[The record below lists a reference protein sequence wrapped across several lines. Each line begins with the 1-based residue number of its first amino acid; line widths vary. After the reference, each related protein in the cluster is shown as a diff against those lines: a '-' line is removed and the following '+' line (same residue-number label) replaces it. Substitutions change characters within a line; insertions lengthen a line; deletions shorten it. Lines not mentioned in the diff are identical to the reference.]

1 MIVYFSYEG
10 HTRQLAKQIQELT
23 GDDIF
28 EPQPADPY
36 PKDYNTVV
44 DQGKEEVDSNYRP
57 KLRESVPNLDKAS
70 IIYVGTP
77 IWWFTVSPVVAA
89 FLEDSRLAG
98 KTIVP
103 FCTHGGYGAGQSYN
117 DMKRIATKSN
127 FLDELVCKG
136 SKSYNQKAIKDWLA
150 KVK

>member
-57 KLRESVPNLDKAS
+57 KLRESVL
-70 IIYVGTP
+70 I
-77 IWWFTVSPVVAA
+77 
-89 FLEDSRLAG
+89 
-98 KTIVP
+98 
-103 FCTHGGYGAGQSYN
+103 
-117 DMKRIATKSN
+117 
-127 FLDELVCKG
+127 
-136 SKSYNQKAIKDWLA
+136 
-150 KVK
+150 